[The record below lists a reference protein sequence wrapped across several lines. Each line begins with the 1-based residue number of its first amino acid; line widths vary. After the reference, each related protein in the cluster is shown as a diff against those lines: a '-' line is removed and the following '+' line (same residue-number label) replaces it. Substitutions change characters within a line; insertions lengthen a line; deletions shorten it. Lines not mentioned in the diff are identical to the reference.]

1 MWSIIFLCLISS
13 ADPPVEKVKT
23 KQADD
28 AQATTQGLQELLEKV
43 WNATPES
50 AKKAGTAV
58 LSKYRRMNANMPSLE
73 YGYGVAL
80 AKHQQWE
87 AAETN
92 FRAVATKHRQSPRA
106 WLAVANAHLRLGKP
120 ALAIEDLRKAWEAAP
135 KDEDVL
141 LTIAGVT
148 NFLIQKPL
156 PKYIPDSSRKL
167 QDDVRAGLSPDQKN
181 LFDLGVNQSN
191 EYISNLEK
199 LREEL
204 MEPVKIAESQAAA
217 AEQEAQQ
224 KGSKVAIL
232 RAEYQSRVQN
242 IQQIAAIANA
252 RVVEI
257 DMRALGGNGGLS
269 VAMQA
274 ERTRILQA
282 SQAEIELQEVR
293 LQELGIR
300 LAQKDREYQE
310 VAFRAQRFA
319 KEASDGKSVIDKQLA
334 LPPPY
339 WDPSQEKEQLL
350 HVGFTDIQLAPQQ
363 KEKDRAPRKSLSD
376 DDKARVLLSMADALR
391 SSNKPGLAKSY
402 FERILKEFPNTS
414 AATDAKWELE
424 QVGKE
429 IDDLEKEGSKKAAE
443 AADKEIEKSNS
454 KKARKGSASKRSPKG
469 SSKGKVDSDD
479 PAN

>member
-1 MWSIIFLCLISS
+1 MWSIILLCLISA
-13 ADPPVEKVKT
+13 ADPPAEKAKT

-43 WNATPES
+43 WNATPEG

-106 WLAVANAHLRLGKP
+106 WLALANSHLRMGKP
-120 ALAIEDLRKAWEAAP
+120 ALAIEDLRKAWDAAP

-141 LTIAGVT
+141 ITIAGVT

-156 PKYIPDSSRKL
+156 PRYMPESSRKL
-167 QDDVRAGLSPDQKN
+167 QIDVRAGLSPEQKN
-181 LFDLGVNQSN
+181 LFDLGISQSN
-191 EYISNLEK
+191 EYIGNLEK
-199 LREEL
+199 LRDEL
-204 MEPVKIAESQAAA
+204 MEPVKIAESQAVA

-257 DMRALGGNGGLS
+257 DQRAIGGNGLS

-274 ERTRILQA
+274 ERMRILQT

-293 LQELGIR
+293 LQELGVR
-300 LAQKDREYQE
+300 LAQKEREYQE

-339 WDPSQEKEQLL
+339 WDPSHEKEQLL

-363 KEKDRAPRKSLSD
+363 KEKDRVARKSLSD

-391 SSNKPGLAKSY
+391 SSNKPELAKSY
-402 FERILKEFPNTS
+402 FERILKEFPNTA

-424 QVGKE
+424 QVGKQ

-454 KKARKGSASKRSPKG
+454 KKARKGSASKRSSKG